1 MYTRRKHTVFV
12 FLIISLIVILPALPT
27 AAATPTMSVVSMAS
41 ADILKGNPGAA
52 RKAALDQ
59 ALADAVSRAMIHLF
73 TEAALVEHFAA
84 LSAAVVD
91 QHDTFVRDYKVL
103 AERQHGKTYLIMV
116 KANILADQIR
126 QQLKLTD
133 SAASDAA
140 KPAILLLVSQQDN
153 ASAPLQYWWAAGA
166 GAFQPIINKFLKPV
180 IEQHGFIVIDQQ
192 SEKAIEAAGAF
203 AHQNQLNT
211 DSALAFARQAGAR
224 IVIFGSARAQGAT
237 TGMGS
242 DLKSF
247 ESQIQLTALD
257 CETGQILSAI
267 EDAAIA
273 VSSDAAIG
281 NAEALESASRS
292 AAPAIVRDLKRKW
305 DAQKTEDQVIKLI
318 VQGSSNLAY
327 FAGFRKILRNLE
339 GVKEVQIQEIIAD
352 EAILG
357 IDYDG
362 NAQQL
367 ANELMRAKYDRF
379 GIDLHEVFDDRIGL
393 VLVAQ

>member
-1 MYTRRKHTVFV
+1 MKTHPKHALLAMF
-12 FLIISLIVILPALPT
+12 ISLTITLAALTT
-27 AAATPTMSVVSMAS
+27 ADAAPTMSAISIAS
-41 ADILKGNPGAA
+41 ADIRKNNPGAA
-52 RKAALDQ
+52 RKAAIDQ
-59 ALADAVSRAMIHLF
+59 ALANAVNRAMIHLF
-73 TEAALVEHFAA
+73 TEAALVEHFDA
-84 LSAAVVD
+84 LSAAVID
-91 QHDTFVRDYKVL
+91 RHDKFVSDYKVL
-103 AERQHGKTYLIMV
+103 TERQNGHSYRVMV

-126 QQLKLTD
+126 QQLQLTD
-133 SAASDAA
+133 SAATDAA
-140 KPAILLLVSQQDN
+140 KPGVLLLVSQQDH
-153 ASAPLQYWWAAGA
+153 AGAPLQYWWAAGA
-166 GAFQPIINKFLKPV
+166 NAFQPIANKYLKSA
-180 IEQHGFIVIDQQ
+180 IEQHGFVVIDQQ
-192 SEKAIEAAGAF
+192 SQKAVKAAGAF
-203 AHQNQLNT
+203 ENQSRLT
-211 DSALAFARQAGAR
+211 ADSALAFARQAGAR
-224 IVIFGSARAQGAT
+224 MVIFGSAVARGST

-242 DLKSF
+242 DLQSF
-247 ESQIQLTALD
+247 ESQIELTALD

-281 NAEALESASRS
+281 NAEALENAGRS
-292 AAPAIVRDLKRKW
+292 AAPAIARDLKTKW
-305 DAQKTEDQVIKLI
+305 NAQKTEDRITQLI

-367 ANELMRAKYDRF
+367 ANELMRAEYDRF
-379 GIDLHEVFDDRIGL
+379 GIDLHEVFDDQIKL